1 MDNNKDTRTTPV
13 VNNTETASQDNDAV
27 TQQTNVEPSLQQNE
41 PATQQKN
48 MEPAVQHNKP
58 VTHNTETVNTFI
70 EGQNARRIIGVIFG
84 TIEVIIAGRFLLK
97 LFGAN
102 PDSGFVRAI
111 YAVTGIFVNIFNGI
125 FAETII
131 GGSESRAVFEPASII
146 AMIVVALIALLVF
159 KLMTPKDK
167 TTEQTSY
174 TSNTRSGNK

>member
-1 MDNNKDTRTTPV
+1 MENNGDTRTTPV
-13 VNNTETASQDNDAV
+13 VNRTKPVEQDNETV
-27 TQQTNVEPSLQQNE
+27 TQQTNANPDVQENE
-41 PATQQKN
+41 TVTQQTN
-48 MEPAVQHNKP
+48 TRPEAQYNKP
-58 VTHNTETVNTFI
+58 VTHKTETVNTFI
-70 EGQNARRIIGVIFG
+70 EGQNARRIIGVVFG

-146 AMIVVALIALLVF
+146 AMIVIALIALLVF

-174 TSNTRSGNK
+174 TSNTRPGNK